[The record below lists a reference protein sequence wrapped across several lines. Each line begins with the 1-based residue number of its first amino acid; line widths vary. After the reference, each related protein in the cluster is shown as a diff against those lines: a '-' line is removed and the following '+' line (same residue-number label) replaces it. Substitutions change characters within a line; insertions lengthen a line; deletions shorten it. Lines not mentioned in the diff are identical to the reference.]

1 MIKTKLST
9 LLLCTSLIAGCA
21 TTDTGTSKNFGSA
34 KENFNKTKAL
44 FERINGDSEDTAEI
58 AKLNLFLTRMPKG
71 GDIHHHYSG
80 TIYAETY
87 LDWVKEK
94 GWYIDSCSLT
104 ITKSSDASAE
114 NCKALTVDALLRED
128 KLYRQL
134 LTLWSDKDYDNHF
147 HEQVPPDSNFFNTFF
162 YFGPIANENE
172 DIGIKIIKERALAE
186 NVSYIET
193 QYSRTGVK
201 SKHILSDDTRNDYI
215 AQLLKAKTQTEAD
228 TVFNSI
234 VAAYAQDDKFS
245 DGVMKFVEEVDQI
258 HQGIDDDNFTMRY
271 QTYTARVQDP
281 LQVFTELYSGFS
293 AADKSPLIVGVNI
306 VAPENN
312 HVALRDYTLH
322 MQMFNYLSK
331 KYPHVKKSMHAGEL
345 TLGMVRPKDLL
356 FHMKQA
362 RDIAGADRIGHGI
375 DIPYET
381 HSLETLADLKA
392 NAAVEINLTSNEFI
406 LGVSHEAHP
415 YLIYEKYGVPMVI
428 STDDSGVSRN
438 NLTNEF
444 VLLASRYAPSYEQV
458 KEYVYNSIR
467 FSFMSNTDKEKNI
480 LLLDKKFSQFEQEMA
495 QLSKQL

>member
-9 LLLCTSLIAGCA
+9 LLLCTSLVTGCA
-21 TTDTGTSKNFGSA
+21 TTNTDSNNNFGSA
-34 KENFNKTKAL
+34 KENFNKTKEL
-44 FERINGDSEDTAEI
+44 FTEITTGEAEVS
-58 AKLNLFLTRMPKG
+58 KLNLFLTRMPKG

-94 GWYIDSCSLT
+94 GWQINACTFT
-104 ITKSSDASAE
+104 IITDGKAPDGD
-114 NCKALTVDALLRED
+114 CRALTVDALLKED
-128 KLYRQL
+128 KLYRKL
-134 LTLWSDKDYDNHF
+134 LTFWSDKDYGNHF

-172 DIGIKIIKERALAE
+172 DIGIKIIKDRAIAE

-201 SKHILSDDTRNDYI
+201 SKHIFSADERNQYI
-215 AQLLKAKTQTEAD
+215 DRLLYAKTQTSANR
-228 TVFNSI
+228 VFNDI
-234 VAAYAQDDKFS
+234 VSAYAKTPQFEN
-245 DGVMKFVEEVDQI
+245 GVNSFVAEVEQI
-258 HQGIDDDNFTMRY
+258 HQGIDDENFTMRY

-293 AADKSPLIVGVNI
+293 AADKSPLVVGVNI

-322 MQMFNYLSK
+322 MQMFNFLSA

-375 DIPYET
+375 DIPYEAE
-381 HSLETLADLKA
+381 SLATLADLKA
-392 NAAVEINLTSNEFI
+392 NSVIEINLTSNEFI

-415 YLIYEKYGVPMVI
+415 YLIYDDYGVPMVI

-444 VLLASRYAPSYEQV
+444 VLLATRYKPSYEKV

-467 FSFMSNTDKEKNI
+467 FSFMSDMDKEKNI
-480 LLLDKKFSQFEQEMA
+480 ALLDKKFAVFEKEMA
-495 QLSKQL
+495 ELNDKL